1 MSLCNWVFQSWQ
13 TYKIARSKPVKYV
26 NDYNFIAKCL
36 WCTTSSV
43 FTHHSRNAESYH
55 SMQQNNLDHF
65 TEGENHNVKNAACC
79 FEFVPRRAGST
90 CGGGEWWWWWGMLK
104 LKSCLGLW
112 AESCWNCERIQSKC
126 ECESASLA
134 LLIWH
139 ASSANRL
146 PVSKIPG
153 CFQLV

>member
-1 MSLCNWVFQSWQ
+1 MSLCNWVFPSWQ
-13 TYKIARSKPVKYV
+13 TYKITLSKPVKHV

-65 TEGENHNVKNAACC
+65 TEGENHNVNNAACC

-90 CGGGEWWWWWGMLK
+90 CGGGGGVMVVVVMVVVGYVEIK
-104 LKSCLGLW
+104 
-112 AESCWNCERIQSKC
+112 I
-126 ECESASLA
+126 
-134 LLIWH
+134 
-139 ASSANRL
+139 L
-146 PVSKIPG
+146 PGIMS
-153 CFQLV
+153 